1 MSQIQPGGRKRSM
14 QLLSIYRE
22 LAKSGIVALVL
33 ISVLGGYLAG
43 HPFEQPLSLGRMI
56 HTLMGIFL
64 LAAGSSALN
73 QLQEVRTD
81 SAMPRTARRP
91 IPSGRITVRHAAI
104 FCGVT
109 LGAGLALLYLLDF
122 AVFWMGIAAV
132 FSYNVLYTLWWK
144 RHWAFAAIPGA
155 IPGALPI
162 LMGYTAAHGD
172 PWAPGGLFLFF
183 ILFYWQMPHFW
194 SLAIR
199 FRDDY
204 AQGGVPTL
212 PVSHG
217 DGPTR
222 FHIMLWSFTYV
233 ALGFAGT
240 FFLRTGWVY
249 LVIAAL
255 TGAKVLQEL
264 AKYLKASELNPGDQK
279 PWLPY
284 FLWVNFSLIF
294 YVFGAVADLWSV
306 YLVPYIKG

>member
-1 MSQIQPGGRKRSM
+1 MAI
-14 QLLSIYRE
+14 QLLSNTLSVYRE

-43 HPFEQPLSLGRMI
+43 HPFEAPLSLWRLA
-56 HTLMGIFL
+56 HTLVGIFL

-81 SAMPRTARRP
+81 ASMPRTAKRP
-91 IPSGRITVRHAAI
+91 LPSGRLSVRHAAF
-104 FCGVT
+104 FCAVT
-109 LGAGLALLYLLDF
+109 LGLGLGLLFTLD
-122 AVFWMGIAAV
+122 ASVFWMGVGAIA
-132 FSYNVLYTLWWK
+132 SYNGLYTLWWK

-172 PWAPGGLFLFF
+172 PWSAGGLFLFF

-199 FRDDY
+199 FKDDY

-212 PVSHG
+212 PVSRG
-217 DGPTR
+217 EAPTR
-222 FHIMLWSFTYV
+222 FHIMTWSFSYV

-240 FFLRTGWVY
+240 FFLRTGWIY
-249 LVIAAL
+249 LGIAAI
-255 TGAKVLQEL
+255 TGFKVLSEL
-264 AKYLKASELNPGDQK
+264 HKYLKAAEASPGDTRH
-279 PWLPY
+279 WLPY
-284 FLWVNFSLIF
+284 FLWINFSLIF
-294 YVFGAVADLWSV
+294 YVFGAVIDLWSV
-306 YLVPYIKG
+306 YLVPYFKA